1 MSSYEKTLSSLKE
14 IKTAA
19 SHLTALGKIRA
30 TSEDTNLV
38 RAIDALVRELQSS
51 HARSTSKST
60 PFSLEA
66 ATAPEAINL
75 IKYCKQA
82 IGNKKPEWQI
92 LAERNGWTPPKA

>member
-30 TSEDTNLV
+30 TSEDKNLIQ
-38 RAIDALVRELQSS
+38 AIDALVRELQVS
-51 HARSTSKST
+51 HARSKTKST
-60 PFSLEA
+60 PFSLETT
-66 ATAPEAINL
+66 TAPEALNL
-75 IKYCKQA
+75 IRYCKQA
-82 IGNKKPEWQI
+82 IASKKPEWQI